1 MGHERVGAL
10 PHTKRWRDVV
20 AQLAESSGSREDVAA
35 IANATLQ
42 NVTAQFRKIHSDDG
56 VVAAFQ
62 FLVALTKSAS
72 LEGLGGTS
80 FSPEIDLAER
90 PSTLRLIG
98 QLRSWVE
105 AQEGSREYADIATK
119 ASADAI
125 SLWSAQQSMQA
136 SLFTSSVDSQDI
148 WQRADNG
155 AGFCEVSRLF
165 FSRFTE
171 RYLNYF
177 LEREASASIASI
189 SERDRLA
196 SQLRDHIDG
205 VSKFAFETS
214 RITQSFAAGWF
225 NNHARDKYPSKDES
239 RGFLSVAFGKMR
251 EELTREANASG

>member
-20 AQLAESSGSREDVAA
+20 GQLAESSGSPEDVAA
-35 IANATLQ
+35 IASDILE
-42 NVTAQFRKIHSDDG
+42 NVRVQLRKIHTDDG

-72 LEGLGGTS
+72 SEGQVEASL
-80 FSPEIDLAER
+80 SPRIDFAGS

-105 AQEGSREYADIATK
+105 AQGGSREYGDIAAK

-125 SLWSAQQSMQA
+125 SLWSSQQSMQG
-136 SLFTSSVDSQDI
+136 SLFTGPGDPREI

-165 FSRFTE
+165 FSKFTE

-177 LEREASASIASI
+177 LEREASASMGSI
-189 SERDRLA
+189 SDRDRLA
-196 SQLRDHIDG
+196 TQLREHVDG

-225 NNHARDKYPSKDES
+225 NIHARDRYPSIDES
-239 RGFLSVAFGKMR
+239 RGFLSLAFGKMR
-251 EELTREANASG
+251 EELKREADAHG

>member
-20 AQLAESSGSREDVAA
+20 AQMAESSGSKDDIAS
-35 IANATLQ
+35 IANATIH
-42 NVTAQFRKIHSDDG
+42 NVRFQFRKIDSDDG

-72 LEGLGGTS
+72 SEDPGSTS
-80 FSPEIDLAER
+80 FSPKIDLER
-90 PSTLRLIG
+90 NPSTLGLIG

-105 AQEGSREYADIATK
+105 AQAGSREYADIAAK

-136 SLFTSSVDSQDI
+136 SLFAGPDDPSEI
-148 WQRADNG
+148 WQRADNA

-165 FSRFTE
+165 LSKFTE

-177 LEREASASIASI
+177 LEREASASMASI

-196 SQLRDHIDG
+196 SQLRDHIDS
-205 VSKFAFETS
+205 VSQFAFETS

-225 NNHARDKYPSKDES
+225 NNHARDRYPSKDES
-239 RGFLSVAFGKMR
+239 RGFLNVAFGKMR
-251 EELTREANASG
+251 EELRREAEAHD